1 MNVGWL
7 FPIKPVWSP
16 AGARVHALA
25 CLALCEIDI
34 TLGDIVYNQ
43 SMDQPRDA
51 EIHHLIGGALCLN
64 FANTLYGH
72 GESPVHEYLYDYRD
86 LVLWSCHAGILGEQK
101 AQLLL
106 QEADQNAARAEAVF
120 RRVIVLRERLYC
132 IFADIAQARTPSADA
147 LDQIHAAWKEDLNHS
162 RLIRTPYG
170 FGLGWQEEAALDCML
185 WRITDSAIQLLT
197 SDELG
202 RVKQCSGCDWLFV
215 DRSRN
220 HLRRW
225 CSMDQCGN
233 RSKMRRRY
241 QRQKAQKSTRS

>member
-1 MNVGWL
+1 MCGVG
-7 FPIKPVWSP
+7 V
-16 AGARVHALA
+16 AL
-25 CLALCEIDI
+25 
-34 TLGDIVYNQ
+34 GHIVYNQ
-43 SMDQPRDA
+43 SMNQPRDA
-51 EIHHLIGGALCLN
+51 EIHHLIGGVLCLD

-72 GESPVHEYLYDYRD
+72 GVSPLHEYLYDFRD
-86 LVLWSCHAGILGEQK
+86 LLLWSCHAGILGGQK

-106 QEADQNAARAEAVF
+106 HEAHQNAARAEAVF
-120 RRVIVLRERLYC
+120 RRAIALRERLYC
-132 IFADIAQARTPSADA
+132 ICADIAQARTPPADA
-147 LDQIHAAWKEDLNHS
+147 LDQVHAAWKEHQSHS
-162 RLIRTPYG
+162 HLIQTPSG
-170 FGLGWQEEAALDCML
+170 FELGWLDEAALDCML
-185 WRITDSAIQLLT
+185 WRITDSAIKLLT

-241 QRQKAQKSTRS
+241 QRQKVQKPTLP

>member
-1 MNVGWL
+1 MNY
-7 FPIKPVWSP
+7 
-16 AGARVHALA
+16 
-25 CLALCEIDI
+25 
-34 TLGDIVYNQ
+34 IVYNQ
-43 SMDQPRDA
+43 SMNQPRDA
-51 EIHHLIGGALCLN
+51 EIHHLIGEVLCLD

-86 LVLWSCHAGILGEQK
+86 LLLWSRHAGILGEQK

-106 QEADQNAARAEAVF
+106 QEAQQNAAGAETVF
-120 RRVIVLRERLYC
+120 RRAIALRETLYNL
-132 IFADIAQARTPSADA
+132 FVDIAQARTPTADA
-147 LDQIHAAWKEDLNHS
+147 LDQIRAAWKEDLDHS
-162 RLIRTPYG
+162 RFIHTSNG
-170 FGLGWQEEAALDCML
+170 FRLGWQEAAALDCML
-185 WRITDSAIQLLT
+185 WRITDSAVKLLT

-241 QRQKAQKSTRS
+241 QREKAQKSTRS

>member
-1 MNVGWL
+1 MCGIDV
-7 FPIKPVWSP
+7 
-16 AGARVHALA
+16 AL
-25 CLALCEIDI
+25 
-34 TLGDIVYNQ
+34 GYIVYNQ
-43 SMDQPRDA
+43 SMVQPRDA
-51 EIHHLIGGALCLN
+51 EIHHLIGGALCLD

-72 GESPVHEYLYDYRD
+72 GESPLHEYLHDYRD
-86 LVLWSCHAGILGEQK
+86 LMLWSRHAGILETQK
-101 AQLLL
+101 ARLLL
-106 QEADQNAARAEAVF
+106 QEADQNAAGAEAVF
-120 RRVIVLRERLYC
+120 RRAIVLRERLYC
-132 IFADIAQARTPSADA
+132 IFANIAQARAPTTDA
-147 LDQIHAAWKEDLNHS
+147 LDQIHAAWKEDLSHS
-162 RLIRTPYG
+162 RLIYTSNG
-170 FGLGWQEEAALDCML
+170 FRLGWQEATALDCIL

-241 QRQKAQKSTRS
+241 QRQKAQKPTRS